1 MSTVTYAEAIREA
14 TRSILAAD
22 PNSVLLGQGVA
33 DHKAIFGSA
42 TGLLEQ
48 FGPDRVIE
56 TPLAEEGITGVA
68 VGFAL
73 AGGYPMMTHIRM
85 DFVLLSMNQIVNMA
99 AKYRYMF
106 AGNHQVPLLI
116 RTVVGRSWGQGAQ
129 HSQSLQALLSHIP
142 GLTVIMPSSADSILN
157 WYPYAARRYPNPVV
171 SIEHRLLY
179 DLSFSV
185 TEEGAAPTPASECPW
200 TGKCVR
206 EGSDVTVIAS
216 SIMVLEALRAAE
228 YSWSDSGVSVEV
240 IDIESPSHFD
250 RELVLQSVRKTGRL
264 VVADTSWA
272 PFGLSSEIARI
283 VLEESP
289 SALRKPMRTIGMK
302 NAPCPTAKS
311 LEDSFYP
318 TIRDLVSAIYQVT
331 GKSSEKLPE
340 SESFRDFYHTFRG
353 PF

>member
-1 MSTVTYAEAIREA
+1 MKNVTYAEAIRDA
-14 TRSILAAD
+14 TQSILAAD
-22 PNSVLLGQGVA
+22 PTSVLFGQGVA

-42 TGLLEQ
+42 AGLLEQ
-48 FGPDRVIE
+48 FGPQRVVE

-68 VGFAL
+68 VGLAL

-106 AGNHQVPLLI
+106 SGNHEVPLLI

-129 HSQSLQALLSHIP
+129 HSQSLQSLLSHIP
-142 GLTVIMPSSADSILN
+142 GLTVIMPSNAASILN
-157 WYPYAARRYPNPVV
+157 WYPYAASRYPNPVV

-179 DLSFSV
+179 DLNFSV
-185 TEEGAAPTPASECPW
+185 DEEIASPTSVAERPW

-228 YSWSDSGVSVEV
+228 YCWSDSGVSVEV
-240 IDIESPSHFD
+240 IDIESPSHFNH
-250 RELVLQSVRKTGRL
+250 ELVLQSVRKTGRL

-289 SALRKPMRTIGMK
+289 SVLQEPMRTVGMK

-311 LEDSFYP
+311 LEDAFYP
-318 TIRDLVSAIYQVT
+318 TMRDLVGAVYQVA
-331 GKSSEKLPE
+331 GNSSEVLPE
-340 SESFRDFYHTFRG
+340 SESFRDFYHSFRG